1 MAGPA
6 LTPFLGGCHP
16 PGCRKGVGRG
26 VLPAGRPPTRP
37 GERAPRARTRPW
49 HEPTVPA
56 EGTEGVGGEGA
67 ERGGER
73 VRAQCTRGGRRSAPA
88 GGLQPPPQAPM
99 TPTTRSEWP
108 LPTARWAEQAG
119 HPVPG
124 RLAERGEGQAV
135 PGPTAWR
142 GRHLPFP
149 VDVAGFARRGGPGRP
164 RAARTGPRGVYLEAK
179 PRVPGPLASPSLPT
193 RCLLSLGYRNEN
205 LSR

>member
-88 GGLQPPPQAPM
+88 GGLQPPLQAPV
-99 TPTTRSEWP
+99 TPTTRSERP

-149 VDVAGFARRGGPGRP
+149 VDVAGFARCGGPGRP
-164 RAARTGPRGVYLEAK
+164 WAAPRGVYLEAK